1 MSHPQLKVCYF
12 GTFRIEYA
20 RNKILIEGLRRAGVD
35 VMICHEPLWTGIE
48 DRVSVASGGWLS
60 LAFLKRL
67 LRSYGRLLKKYR
79 KIGDYD
85 ILIVGYPGQYDI
97 FLARALAWIKR
108 KPLVW
113 DVLNSMYLIMT
124 ERGLTQRHGSS
135 ANLVRTL
142 EKIATRLPDRMLLD
156 TQQFIDWFF
165 TTYQVDRA
173 KFRIIPIGADSA
185 ELPEAL
191 KLAPATTLDAGNG
204 SFTVIYY
211 GTYIAN
217 HGIET
222 IIQAAFLL
230 SGISQ
235 VRFLMIGTGPK
246 REDAERLAQ
255 KLQLQNIR
263 FIDWLEK
270 PELAFYLSRAD
281 VCLGPVG
288 DTLQA
293 RLTNNN
299 KIYEAFSLK
308 VPVITGS
315 SPALPTMLIDHHH
328 LLLCERAN
336 PESLAAAIQ
345 ELSTKPELAKSLASN
360 GFAILHEHFDLTIL
374 GKIYRSH
381 LEELVEY
388 RNP

>member
-1 MSHPQLKVCYF
+1 MSQPQLKVCYF

-35 VMICHEPLWTGIE
+35 VIICQEPLWTDID

-60 LAFLKRL
+60 LTFLKRL
-67 LRSYGRLLKKYR
+67 LRSYGRLLIKYR
-79 KIGDYD
+79 EIGDYD

-97 FLARALAWIKR
+97 FLARMLAWFRR

-124 ERGLTQRHGSS
+124 ERGITQKHPSS
-135 ANLVRTL
+135 ALLVRGL
-142 EKIATRLPDRMLLD
+142 EKLATRLPDRMLLD

-165 TTYQVDRA
+165 NNYQVDRA

-191 KLAPATTLDAGNG
+191 KLAPTTTLDVNDG

-222 IIQAAFLL
+222 IIQAANLL
-230 SGISQ
+230 SNDSQ
-235 VRFLMIGTGPK
+235 VHFWMIGTGPE
-246 REDAERLAQ
+246 REDAERLAHE
-255 KLQLQNIR
+255 LRLQNIR

-270 PELAFYLSRAD
+270 PDLAFYLSRAD

-315 SPALPTMLIDHHH
+315 SPALPTMLIDRHH

-345 ELSTKPELAKSLASN
+345 ELSTNPELAKSLSSN
-360 GFAILHEHFDLTIL
+360 GFAILNEHFDLTIL
-374 GKIYRSH
+374 GNFYRSH
-381 LEELVEY
+381 LEELVDD